1 MGFKKNWDV
10 GNITSQIQSLS
21 RECNSPL
28 NDGFTAWGCKQD
40 LLILQDLINNA
51 VKTSPNFGE
60 MENDW
65 LQEQEQKRIIKYL
78 KQ

>member
-1 MGFKKNWDV
+1 M
-10 GNITSQIQSLS
+10 
-21 RECNSPL
+21 
-28 NDGFTAWGCKQD
+28 
-40 LLILQDLINNA
+40 LQDLINNA

-60 MENDW
+60 LEKDW